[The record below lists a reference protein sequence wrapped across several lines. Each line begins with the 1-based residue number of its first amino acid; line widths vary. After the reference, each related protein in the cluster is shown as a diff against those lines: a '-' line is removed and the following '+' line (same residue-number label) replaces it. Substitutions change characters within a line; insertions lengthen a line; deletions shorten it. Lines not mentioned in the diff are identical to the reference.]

1 MMTPPRSRHFLF
13 ASLAFSSALAA
24 SAQSAAPLKVD
35 LSIPGRSD
43 AIAPHFTQWPL
54 KNGASAQAELDG
66 LRFTLSHRGG
76 PGRGIAGVWWKFGA
90 FEGSRMA
97 VDGATIDNGDAGSVL
112 ELRIGGLASGPHSL
126 VTYHNLSEDD
136 SKSPYGK
143 IDIAVDGTPQVSG
156 LTLSRRATDET
167 AAFAY
172 LTFNAIAGK
181 DVVIAFTPSPASA
194 DPAAKRRNVFL
205 SGFELDASNPAH
217 RARQPSPAHGDYH
230 ADADTAP
237 LTLTWQPAPSAII
250 HHVYVGTSRDA
261 VATATTAS
269 PEYRGPA
276 SAPSYSPPPGEL
288 SPLVRNFW
296 RIDEADAQGNI
307 TRGEV
312 WSFQPRRIAF
322 PGAEGYGRFALGG
335 RGGRVIEVTNLNDSG
350 PGSLRAAVEAEGP
363 RTVVFAVS
371 GLITLESKLP
381 VRNPFITIA
390 GQTAPGRGITIRK
403 YNLGLLG
410 ANDTIIRHLRVRP
423 GNIAG
428 VTLDG
433 MGMAGSDHAIF
444 DHCSISWTIDEAF
457 SSRGAK
463 NITLQRTLISEALN
477 AAGHKNYEAGKPHGF
492 AASIGGNTGSF
503 HHNLLAH
510 NYGRNWSLAGGL
522 GAGGEFTGRL
532 DITNNVV
539 YNWGR
544 RATDGGAHEV
554 NFVNNYYKPG
564 AATTMFY
571 ALNAQYGGFPGTQRY
586 YFAGNVMPGKF
597 DEKSQKKG
605 RTVST
610 ERGAKMPKYEVYVD
624 EPFFPS
630 HVTTQSARHAY
641 KIVLSDVG
649 ANAPVLD
656 NHDTRMIAE
665 TLAGTYSFKG
675 SKTGLPGMPD
685 TQADSGGWEDY
696 PEVRRPANWD
706 TDHDGLPDWWEKLHG
721 SNPASPANDYSDS
734 NADHDANGFTDLEDY
749 LAWMAA
755 PRTSVRAGQPL
766 ELPLPMLA
774 AGFTAKPVFAATSA
788 KNGELVILPD
798 GQTGRFTPAPGFLGL
813 ASFTFTVT
821 DAEGDSMTR
830 TVNLLVQ

>member
-1 MMTPPRSRHFLF
+1 MQLSRP
-13 ASLAFSSALAA
+13 SLAALLGTAALLSSA
-24 SAQSAAPLKVD
+24 SAHSSTPLKVD

-43 AIAPHFTQWPL
+43 AIAPHFIQWPVPP
-54 KNGASAQAELDG
+54 GTASEFTSGDLT
-66 LRFTLSHRGG
+66 FTLSRRGT
-76 PGRGIAGVWWKFGA
+76 AGKALAPVWWKFGA
-90 FEGSRMA
+90 LEGSRMA
-97 VDGATIDNGDAGSVL
+97 VDGVSIDNGDTGAAL
-112 ELRIGGLASGPHSL
+112 ELRIRGLTPGPHSL
-126 VTYHNLSEDD
+126 VTYHNYSEDD
-136 SKSPYGK
+136 SKNPYGL
-143 IDIAVDGTPQVSG
+143 IDIAVNGTTRISG
-156 LTLSRRATDET
+156 LAPSRRATDET
-167 AAFAY
+167 AAHAFLSFTAEP
-172 LTFNAIAGK
+172 GK
-181 DVVIAFTPSPASA
+181 DTVIVFSASPAEKL
-194 DPAAKRRNVFL
+194 PAAKRLNVIL
-205 SGFELDASNPAH
+205 NGFELDASNPDH
-217 RARQPSPAHGDYH
+217 RARQPSPAHGDFH
-230 ADADTAP
+230 ADADTSP
-237 LTLTWQPAPSAII
+237 LSLTWTPAPSSAA
-250 HHVYVGTSRDA
+250 HRVYLGTDPSA
-261 VATATTAS
+261 VAAATSQS
-269 PEYRGPA
+269 PEYRGEFKT
-276 SAPSYSPPPGEL
+276 PSFSPSPGSL
-288 SPLVRNFW
+288 SPLTRFFW
-296 RIDEADAQGNI
+296 RVDSIDSSGNV
-307 TRGEV
+307 TPGEV
-312 WSFQPRRIAF
+312 WSFQPRRLAF

-371 GLITLESKLP
+371 GIITLESKLP

-390 GQTAPGRGITIRK
+390 GQTAPGKGIVIRK

-410 ANDTIIRHLRVRP
+410 AHDSIIRHLRVRP

-433 MGMAGSDHAIF
+433 MGMAGTDHAIF

-477 AAGHKNYEAGKPHGF
+477 AAGHKNYEPGKPHGF

-510 NYGRNWSLAGGL
+510 NFGRNWSLAGGL

-564 AATTMFY
+564 AATSFFY

-586 YFAGNVMPGKF
+586 YFAGNVMPGHF
-597 DEKSQKKG
+597 DVKSQKKG
-605 RTVST
+605 RMVST
-610 ERGAKMPKYEVYVD
+610 ERGASLPKYESFVD

-649 ANAPVLD
+649 ANAPALD

-665 TLAGTYSFKG
+665 TLAGTFSFKG

-685 TQADSGGWEDY
+685 TQVDSGGWEQL
-696 PEVRRPANWD
+696 PEFTRAPGWD

-721 SNPASPANDYSDS
+721 SNPSSPASDYSDS
-734 NADHDANGFTDLEDY
+734 NADRDANGFTDLEDY
-749 LAWMAA
+749 LAWMAG
-755 PRTSVRAGQPL
+755 PRAAIRAGQPY
-766 ELPLPMLA
+766 ELALA
-774 AGFTAKPVFAATSA
+774 SLTAGFTDKPIYTLASAT
-788 KNGELVILPD
+788 NGELLILPD
-798 GQTGRFTPAPGFLGL
+798 GKTARFTPAPGFSGL
-813 ASFTFTVT
+813 AAFAFTVT
-821 DAEGDSMTR
+821 DAEGDTLTR
-830 TVNLLVQ
+830 NVNLLVQ

>member
-1 MMTPPRSRHFLF
+1 MHLPR
-13 ASLAFSSALAA
+13 SLAFGLTLSALLSSA
-24 SAQSAAPLKVD
+24 SAQSATPLKVD
-35 LSIPGRSD
+35 FSIPGRSD
-43 AIAPHFTQWPL
+43 AIAPHFNQWPV
-54 KNGASAQAELDG
+54 KNGASDEKEIAG
-66 LRFTLSHRGG
+66 LSFKLTHRG
-76 PGRGIAGVWWKFGA
+76 PGKGIATTWWKFGA
-90 FEGSRMA
+90 LEGSRMA
-97 VDGATIDNGDAGSVL
+97 VDGVTLDNGDTTSVL
-112 ELRIGGLASGPHSL
+112 ELRMRGLTPGPHTL
-126 VTYHNLSEDD
+126 VTYHNISEDD
-136 SKSPYGK
+136 SKNPYGK
-143 IDIAVDGTPQVSG
+143 IDIAINGTAQISG
-156 LTLSRRATDET
+156 LTPSRRATDET

-172 LTFNAIAGK
+172 LTFNATAGQE
-181 DVVIAFTPSPASA
+181 VVIAFTPSPASA
-194 DPAAKRRNVFL
+194 DPSAKRRNIIL
-205 SGFELDASNPAH
+205 NGFELDASSPAL

-230 ADADTAP
+230 TDADTAP
-237 LTLTWQPAPSAII
+237 LSLTWVPAASAVT
-250 HHVYVGTSRDA
+250 HHVYLGTSLEA
-261 VATATTAS
+261 VANATPQS
-269 PEYRGPA
+269 PEYRGPVSKPA
-276 SAPSYSPPPGEL
+276 FSPGAL
-288 SPLVRNFW
+288 SPLVRHFW
-296 RIDEADAQGNI
+296 RIDEVDAAGLV

-312 WSFQPRRIAF
+312 WSFQPRRVAF

-350 PGSLRAAVEAEGP
+350 PGSLRAAVEADGP
-363 RTVVFAVS
+363 RTVVFTVS

-390 GQTAPGRGITIRK
+390 GQTAPGKGITIRK

-410 ANDTIIRHLRVRP
+410 AHDSIIRHLRVRP

-433 MGMAGSDHAIF
+433 MGMAGTDHAIF
-444 DHCSISWTIDEAF
+444 DHCSISWTIDESF

-492 AASIGGNTGSF
+492 AASIGGDIGSF

-522 GAGGEFTGRL
+522 GAGGAFTGRL

-605 RTVST
+605 RMVST
-610 ERGAKMPKYEVYVD
+610 ELGAKMPTYEVYVD
-624 EPFFPS
+624 QPFFPS

-641 KIVLSDVG
+641 KVVLSDVG
-649 ANAPVLD
+649 ANAPALD
-656 NHDTRMIAE
+656 NHDTRMISE

-685 TQADSGGWEDY
+685 TQVDSGGWEAL
-696 PEVRRPANWD
+696 PEIRRDASWD

-734 NADHDANGFTDLEDY
+734 NADRDANGFTDLEDY
-749 LAWMAA
+749 LAWMAT
-755 PRTSVRAGQPL
+755 PRTSIPAGQPT
-766 ELPLPMLA
+766 ELPFSILSNLT
-774 AGFTAKPVFAATSA
+774 AGFTDKPVFTVASA

-798 GQTGRFTPAPGFLGL
+798 GKAARFTPAPGFTGL

-821 DAEGDSMTR
+821 DAEGDSLTR